1 MTNTTIT
8 TNLTERMLM
17 RLRVEE
23 YLIEEAA
30 ALDEWRM
37 DDWLAMFTQDAAY
50 VVPSTDT
57 PDADPRVALT
67 LIDDDYLRLT
77 WRVNRLKSRHAHRE
91 FPYSRTRRQI
101 SNVRVLEVA
110 GDEVHVEAAI
120 VVHRFR
126 HGQRDSFIGRYRY
139 RLVDQGDTFLIAYR
153 RAELDLERLSP
164 NGALSMVF

>member
-1 MTNTTIT
+1 MTDTTRTTI
-8 TNLTERMLM
+8 LTDRMLM
-17 RLRVEE
+17 RLRAEE
-23 YLIEEAA
+23 FLIEEAA

-37 DDWLAMFTQDAAY
+37 DDWLSMFTHDAAY

-57 PDADPRVALT
+57 PAADPSNALT

-101 SNVRVLEVA
+101 SNVRVIGIT
-110 GDEVHVEAAI
+110 GDDVDVEASI

-126 HGQRDSFIGRYRY
+126 HEQRDSFIGRYRY
-139 RLVDQGDTFLIAYR
+139 RLVDQGDTFLIAHR